1 MHPVLPAG
9 PGALPPMLRRLTPG
23 RVGHGGRRSIGC
35 GVRRRG
41 GVWRVIM
48 SRSSS
53 DALDPAGTDLDAAG
67 RRSQRTKAAV
77 ASTIGTTI
85 EWYDFLLYGTAAA
98 LVFPS
103 VFFPDESPLA
113 GTLLSFST
121 QFVGFAARPL
131 GAAILGQMGD
141 RIGRKAALIATLSL
155 MGAAT
160 ALMGVLPGYATI
172 GIWAPILLV
181 VLRIVQGIGVGGEW
195 GGSVLMSME
204 WGSNKRRGFMASLPQ
219 LGVPIGLLLSTLA
232 VRVVSGST
240 TTEQFESWG
249 WRIPFLISIVLVGIG
264 FYVRLA
270 VLETPQFARLRQEK
284 AVVKQPVL
292 EVFRTQPR
300 AVFTSAFVR
309 MAEQAPF
316 YLFITF
322 VLAYG
327 EKHLEL
333 NRNALL
339 NDTLVAAAIGFVSV
353 PLFGFLSDILG
364 RRLVYGTGIVLVGLF
379 AFPYY
384 GLLNSKESGLV
395 LLGIVV
401 SLILH
406 DIMYGPQA
414 ALISETFGTGVR
426 YSGAGLGYQLAS
438 IIAGGPAPLIATA
451 ILASTGTST
460 WISLYII
467 GCCVIAFLAL
477 LAMPKPHAS
486 VEDVVEERDQVRAG

>member
-1 MHPVLPAG
+1 MATGANVPDPNPRG
-9 PGALPPMLRRLTPG
+9 PERNTAALTRT
-23 RVGHGGRRSIGC
+23 
-35 GVRRRG
+35 
-41 GVWRVIM
+41 
-48 SRSSS
+48 
-53 DALDPAGTDLDAAG
+53 
-67 RRSQRTKAAV
+67 QRTRAAV

-85 EWYDFLLYGTAAA
+85 EWYDFFLYGTAAA
-98 LVFPS
+98 LVFPA
-103 VFFPDESPLA
+103 VFFPGESALA

-121 QFVGFAARPL
+121 QFVGFAARPI
-131 GAAILGQMGD
+131 GAAIFGHYGD

-155 MGAAT
+155 MGIAT
-160 ALMGVLPGYATI
+160 FLMGLLPGYATL
-172 GIWAPILLV
+172 GVWAPILLTL
-181 VLRIVQGIGVGGEW
+181 LRVVQGIGVGGEW

-204 WGSNKRRGFMASLPQ
+204 WGSNRRRGFMASLPQ

-240 TTEQFESWG
+240 TTHEFETWG

-264 FYVRLA
+264 LYVRLA
-270 VLETPQFARLRQEK
+270 VLETPHFARLRKRETI
-284 AVVKQPVL
+284 VKQPVL
-292 EVFRTQPR
+292 EVIRTQPR
-300 AVFTSAFVR
+300 AILTSAFVR

-333 NRNALL
+333 NRNDLL
-339 NDTLVAAAIGFVSV
+339 NDTLVAAAIGFISV
-353 PLFGFLSDILG
+353 PLFGFLSDLVG
-364 RRLVYGTGIVLVGLF
+364 RRVVYGTGIVLVGLF

-395 LLGIVV
+395 LLAIVV
-401 SLILH
+401 SLVLH

-438 IIAGGPAPLIATA
+438 VIAGGPAPLIATA
-451 ILASTGTST
+451 ILAHTGSST

-467 GCCVIAFLAL
+467 GCAIVSMIALVF
-477 LAMPKPHAS
+477 MPQPHAS
-486 VEDVVEERDQVRAG
+486 IESDAAELERELAR